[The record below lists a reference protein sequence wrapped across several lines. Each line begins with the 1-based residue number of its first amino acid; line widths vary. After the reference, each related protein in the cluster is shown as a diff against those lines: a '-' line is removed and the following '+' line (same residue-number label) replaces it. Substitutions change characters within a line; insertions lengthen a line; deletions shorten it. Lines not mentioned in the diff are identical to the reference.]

1 MFQPV
6 DNKKSLPELERELV
20 KYWQDNQIFQKSV
33 EKNKDNPKFT
43 FFDGPPF
50 ANGLP
55 HYGHIL
61 AMSLKDAVTRYQTM
75 QGKYVPR
82 TNGWDCHGLPV
93 EYEIEKETGITG
105 QKAIKEHGID
115 KFNQL
120 CRESVFKYTGQ
131 WQEMFGRIARWAD
144 ESKTYATLDNNYMES
159 IWWVFK
165 QIWDKGLVYE
175 GYRPMHISPL
185 LETPLSNFEVSLAY
199 KDVTDL
205 SATAKFKLN
214 ADALEK
220 INQEGKDIYILAWT
234 TTPWTLPGNVA
245 LALGEDIKYVL
256 VKHEENLYILAED
269 LIKANFN
276 DDFEN
281 IEIIQEINPKDL
293 ENTTYQPLFDYYSN
307 DDLEG
312 KYCTIQIADFVTTE
326 SGTGIV
332 HIATMFGEDDF
343 YLGEEKGLAK
353 ILHVGMDG
361 KFIDK
366 IKGYEGKFVKGQDLN
381 IAHELEEKGLLF
393 KKENY
398 RHSYPHCWRTD
409 GPLLNYTTKSLF
421 IKVTDV
427 KDQLIENNKQISWQP
442 DHIQQGRFGK
452 WLEGARDWSI
462 SRNRF
467 WGCPIPVWESVKTG
481 EKICIGSIEELE
493 KLSKGKLPLDA
504 EGNLDLH
511 KPYID
516 DIILYSPTDGSEMRR
531 IPDVFDCW
539 FESGSMPYAQLH
551 YPFENKELFENN
563 FPADFI
569 AEGQD
574 QTRGWF
580 YTLHVISTLL
590 FNKPAFKNVICT
602 GMLLAKDGQKLS
614 KSKRNYP
621 EPSELFEEKGVDA
634 LRLFL
639 YQSNVPLAES
649 TRFSDDH
656 VDEVMKKFSLT
667 LWNTY
672 SFFITYANIDKFTK
686 NDVDIENFKQFHE
699 LDQFIISKLHQLIK
713 EVTSNM
719 EEYNLPKATR
729 PIIEFVDTLSNWYIR
744 RSRRRF
750 WKTENDQDKFQAFST
765 LYYVLENLSRLCAPF
780 TPFISDSIYKNLT
793 GEESVHLANYPKFEK
808 QYVNQELSQKMD
820 LARQVINSGHSLR
833 SQANIKVRQPLSKVQ
848 IAVPQKEKQQIL
860 NQLKEV
866 IKDELNVKTVEIL
879 DSADGFV
886 KKTVKPNAKVLGPQ
900 YGHKMKEI
908 INAARQEKFQLNED
922 TNTIAIAGET
932 ISLEGNF
939 EIQYLAKEGTL
950 AESTNGIAT
959 ILETELSQELIQEGT
974 ARDTIRQIQEFRK
987 DMDLAVDQRITV
999 YIESKDKDFNQS
1011 ITNFADII
1019 REETLA
1025 DELQQSGNFEWDD
1038 HKISDINN
1046 IQVTIGIKKC

>member
-1 MFQPV
+1 MFKPV
-6 DNKKSLPELERELV
+6 DNKKSLPQLERELV
-20 KYWQDNQIFQKSV
+20 NYWQENNIFQKSI
-33 EKNKDNPKFT
+33 EQNKNNPKFT

-55 HYGHIL
+55 HYGHLL

-93 EYEIEKETGITG
+93 EYEIEKESGITG
-105 QKAIKEHGID
+105 QKAIKAYGID
-115 KFNQL
+115 KFNKL
-120 CRESVFKYTGQ
+120 CRDSVFKYTEQ
-131 WQEMFGRIARWAD
+131 WQDMFHRIARWAD
-144 ESKTYATLDNNYMES
+144 ETKTYATLDNNYMES

-205 SATAKFKLN
+205 SVIAKFKLN
-214 ADALEK
+214 QDALKK
-220 INQEGKDIYILAWT
+220 INHQDKDIYLLAWT

-245 LALGEDIKYVL
+245 LALGENITYVL
-256 VKHEENLYILAED
+256 IKHGQDHYIIAKE
-269 LIKANFN
+269 LIQSNFDK
-276 DDFEN
+276 DDQPTILE
-281 IEIIQEINPKDL
+281 EINPNDL
-293 ENTTYQPLFDYYSN
+293 VDTTYQPVFDFYKDQN
-307 DDLEG
+307 HEG
-312 KYCTIQIADFVTTE
+312 KYCSIQLADFVTTE

-343 YLGEEKGLAK
+343 KLGEEKGLAR
-353 ILHVGMDG
+353 IQHVGMDG
-361 KFIDK
+361 KFFDTV
-366 IKGYEGKFVKGQDLN
+366 KGFEDKFVKGQDLN
-381 IAHELEEKGLLF
+381 LAHDLEERGLLF

-427 KDQLIENNKQISWQP
+427 KDRLIENNKEISWQP
-442 DHIQQGRFGK
+442 EHIKDGRFGK

-467 WGCPIPVWESVKTG
+467 WGCPIPIWESKSG
-481 EKICIGSIEELE
+481 EQICIGSIEELK

-504 EGNLDLH
+504 NGNVDLH
-511 KPYID
+511 RPYID

-531 IPDVFDCW
+531 VTDVFDCW

-580 YTLHVISTLL
+580 YTLHVLSTIL
-590 FNKPAFKNVICT
+590 FDKPAFKNVICT
-602 GMLLAKDGQKLS
+602 GMLQAKDGQKLS

-621 EPSELFEEKGVDA
+621 EPSTLFEEKGVDA

-656 VDEVMKKFSLT
+656 VDEIMKKFSLT

-672 SFFITYANIDKFTK
+672 SFFITYANIDKFTTD
-686 NDVDIENFKQFHE
+686 NVDLTNIEQFHE
-699 LDQFIISKLHQLIK
+699 LDRFIISKLHTLID
-713 EVTSNM
+713 EVSTNM
-719 EEYNLPKATR
+719 DQYNLPKATR
-729 PIIEFVDTLSNWYIR
+729 PILEFIDTLSNWYIR

-750 WKTENDQDKFQAFST
+750 WKTENDTDKFQAFST
-765 LYYVLENLSRLCAPF
+765 LHYVLETIARLSAPF
-780 TPFISDSIYKNLT
+780 TPFISESIYTNLT
-793 GEESVHLANYPKFEK
+793 NSESVHLATWPKFDSK
-808 QYVNQELSQKMD
+808 LVDNELVEKMD
-820 LARQVINSGHSLR
+820 LARSIINSGHALR
-833 SQANIKVRQPLSKVQ
+833 SQANLKVRQPLSKAE
-848 IAVPQKEKQQIL
+848 IAIPQKARQTMLQDL
-860 NQLKEV
+860 LTV
-866 IKDELNVKTVEIL
+866 IQDELNVKEVSII
-879 DSADGFV
+879 DSADEYV
-886 KKTVKPNAKVLGPQ
+886 TKTVKPNSKKLGPTL
-900 YGHKMKEI
+900 GHKMKEI
-908 INAARQEKFQLNED
+908 IQASRNNQFIIKED
-922 TNTIAIAGET
+922 TIEIAGET
-932 ISLEGNF
+932 LPLKDNF
-939 EIQYLAKEGTL
+939 EIQFQAKEGTL
-950 AESTNGIAT
+950 AESQNGIAT
-959 ILETELSQELIQEGT
+959 ILHTELTPELINEGIIRDVIRQVQELRKEMELKVNDHIYLYLNSDDNSINEAIT
-974 ARDTIRQIQEFRK
+974 SLADT
-987 DMDLAVDQRITV
+987 
-999 YIESKDKDFNQS
+999 
-1011 ITNFADII
+1011 I
-1019 REETLA
+1019 REETLS
-1025 DELQQSGNFEWDD
+1025 DELQQSGNFEWDQST
-1038 HKISDINN
+1038 KTEINN
-1046 IQVTIGIKKC
+1046 KSLTIGIKKC

>member
-1 MFQPV
+1 MFNPV
-6 DNKKSLPELERELV
+6 DNKKSLPELERDLV
-20 KYWQDNQIFQKSV
+20 QYWKDNDIFQKSIKQN
-33 EKNKDNPKFT
+33 EGNTKFT

-55 HYGHIL
+55 HYGHLL

-75 QGKYVPR
+75 KGKYVPR

-93 EYEIEKETGITG
+93 EYEIEKTSGITG
-105 QKAIKEHGID
+105 QKAIKEYGID
-115 KFNQL
+115 KFNEL
-120 CRESVFKYTGQ
+120 CSESVFKYTNQ
-131 WQEMFGRIARWAD
+131 WEDMFHRIARWAD
-144 ESKTYATLDNNYMES
+144 ENDTYATLDNNYMES

-205 SATAKFKLN
+205 SVVAKFKLTKE
-214 ADALEK
+214 ALQK
-220 INQEGKDIYILAWT
+220 INHEDKDVYILAWT

-245 LALGEDIKYVL
+245 LALGSEIKYSL
-256 VKHEENLYILAED
+256 VKHDNNYYIVATD
-269 LIKANFN
+269 LISSNFPEE
-276 DDFEN
+276 DAET
-281 IEIIQEINPKDL
+281 ISKINPQDL
-293 ENTTYQPLFDYYSN
+293 VDSKYEPVFNYYSKDN
-307 DDLEG
+307 LEG
-312 KYCTIQIADFVTTE
+312 KYCTIQLADFVTTE

-332 HIATMFGEDDF
+332 HIAPMFGEDDF
-343 YLGEEKGLAK
+343 NLGKEKGLAR

-361 KFIDK
+361 KFYDK
-366 IKGYEGKFVKGQDLN
+366 VTEFAGKFVKGQDVN
-381 IAHELEEKGLLF
+381 IAHNLENRGLLF

-427 KDQLIENNKQISWQP
+427 KDRLLENNKKISWQP
-442 DHIQQGRFGK
+442 EHIKEGRFGK

-467 WGCPIPVWESVKTG
+467 WGCPIPIWESVTTG
-481 EKICIGSIEELE
+481 ERICIGSIEELK
-493 KLSKGKLPLDA
+493 KLSKGKVPVDA

-531 IPDVFDCW
+531 ISDVFDCW

-551 YPFENKELFENN
+551 YPFENKEVFEKN

-580 YTLHVISTLL
+580 YTLHVLSTIL
-590 FNKPAFKNVICT
+590 FDKPAFKNVICT
-602 GMLLAKDGQKLS
+602 GMLQAKDGQKLS

-621 EPSELFEEKGVDA
+621 EPSELFEKKGVDA

-649 TRFSDDH
+649 TRFSDGH
-656 VDEVMKKFSLT
+656 VDEIMKKFSLT

-686 NDVDIENFKQFHE
+686 KDVDLTNIQNFHE
-699 LDQFIISKLHQLIK
+699 LDQFIISKLNTLIQ
-713 EVTSNM
+713 ETTDNM
-719 EEYNLPKATR
+719 DQYNLPKATR
-729 PIIEFVDTLSNWYIR
+729 PIIEFMDTLSNWYIR

-750 WKTENDQDKFQAFST
+750 WKSENDQDKFQAFST
-765 LYYVLENLSRLCAPF
+765 LYYVLERVSRLIAPF
-780 TPFISDSIYKNLT
+780 TPFIGESIFTNLT
-793 GEESVHLANYPKFEK
+793 GEASVHLSSWPESNSDYI
-808 QYVNQELSQKMD
+808 NQDLVEKMD
-820 LARQVINSGHSLR
+820 LARSIINSGHALR
-833 SQANIKVRQPLSKVQ
+833 SQANIKVRQPLSKVEVA
-848 IAVPQKEKQQIL
+848 IPHKKLQKQVTELID
-860 NQLKEV
+860 V
-866 IKDELNVKTVEIL
+866 IKDELNVKEVIL
-879 DSADGFV
+879 IDSADEYIR
-886 KKTVKPNAKVLGPQ
+886 KTVKPNAKVLGPTL
-900 YGHKMKEI
+900 GHKMKEI
-908 INAARQEKFQLNED
+908 INAARNNEFTLND
-922 TNTIAIAGET
+922 TTIEIAGEKLN
-932 ISLEGNF
+932 LEGNF
-939 EIQYLAKEGTL
+939 ELQFEAKEGTL
-950 AESTNGIAT
+950 AESRNGIAT
-959 ILETELSQELIQEGT
+959 ILHTELTEDLIQEGLV
-974 ARDTIRQIQEFRK
+974 RDIIRQIQELRK
-987 DMDLAVDQRITV
+987 DLDLKVDQRV
-999 YIESKDKDFNQS
+999 NLYIQSDADQVNQAV
-1011 ITNFADII
+1011 TNLADTI

-1025 DELQQSGNFEWDD
+1025 DELQQSGNFEWEKDID
-1038 HKISDINN
+1038 VKISDQSIK
-1046 IQVTIGIKKC
+1046 IAIKKC

>member
-1 MFQPV
+1 MFNPV

-20 KYWQDNQIFQKSV
+20 QYWQDNNIFQKSI
-33 EKNKDNPKFT
+33 EQNKDKPKFT

-55 HYGHIL
+55 HYGHLL

-75 QGKYVPR
+75 KGNYVPR

-93 EYEIEKETGITG
+93 EYEIEKTSGITG
-105 QKAIKEHGID
+105 QKAIKEYGID

-131 WQEMFGRIARWAD
+131 WQDMFHRIARWAD
-144 ESKTYATLDNNYMES
+144 ENDTYATLDNNYMES

-205 SATAKFKLN
+205 SVVAKFKLTE
-214 ADALEK
+214 DALKAIE
-220 INQEGKDIYILAWT
+220 QEGKEIFVLAWT

-245 LALGEDIKYVL
+245 LAFGAEIEYSL
-256 VKHEENLYILAED
+256 VKHNNQLYILANE
-269 LIKANFN
+269 LIKKQFGE
-276 DDFEN
+276 DTV
-281 IEIIQEINPKDL
+281 EIITNINPKDL
-293 ENTTYQPLFDYYSN
+293 VDSHYQPVFDYYK
-307 DDLEG
+307 DDNLEG

-332 HIATMFGEDDF
+332 HIAPMFGEDDF
-343 YLGEEKGLAK
+343 NLGQEKGLAK

-361 KFIDK
+361 KFFDK
-366 IKGYEGKFVKGQDLN
+366 VKGYEDKFVKGQDLN
-381 IAHELEEKGLLF
+381 IAHELEERGLLF
-393 KKENY
+393 SKENY

-427 KDQLIENNKQISWQP
+427 KDKLLKNNQQISWQP
-442 DHIQQGRFGK
+442 EHIKDGRFGK

-467 WGCPIPVWESVKTG
+467 WGCPIPVWESKETG
-481 EKICIGSIEELE
+481 EKICIGSIEELK

-516 DIILYSPTDGSEMRR
+516 DIILYSPTDGSEMHR

-580 YTLHVISTLL
+580 YTLHVLSTIL
-590 FNKPAFKNVICT
+590 FDKPAFKNVICT

-621 EPSELFEEKGVDA
+621 EPSELFEQKGVDA

-656 VDEVMKKFSLT
+656 VDEIMKKFSLT

-672 SFFITYANIDKFTK
+672 SFFITYANIDKFTQE
-686 NDVDIENFKQFHE
+686 NVDLTNLDKFHE
-699 LDQFIISKLHQLIK
+699 LDRFIISKLNTLIQ
-713 EVTSNM
+713 ETTENM
-719 EEYNLPKATR
+719 DQYNLPKATR
-729 PIIEFVDTLSNWYIR
+729 PIIEFMDVLSNWYIR

-750 WKTENDQDKFQAFST
+750 WKSENDQDKFQAFST
-765 LYYVLENLSRLCAPF
+765 LYYVLEHLSRLIAPF
-780 TPFISDSIYKNLT
+780 TPFIAESIYKNLT
-793 GEESVHLANYPKFEK
+793 QKDSVHLANWPEYNENYIDK
-808 QYVNQELSQKMD
+808 QLVEKMD
-820 LARQVINSGHSLR
+820 LARSIINSGHALR
-833 SQANIKVRQPLSKVQ
+833 SQSNIKVRQPLSKLE
-848 IAVPQKEKQQIL
+848 IAVADKQKQANIKEL
-860 NQLKEV
+860 AEV
-866 IKDELNVKTVEIL
+866 IKDELNVKSVELIE
-879 DSADGFV
+879 SADEYIR
-886 KKTVKPNAKVLGPQ
+886 KTVKPNAKVLGPTL
-900 YGHKMKEI
+900 GHKMKEI
-908 INAARQEKFQLNED
+908 IHAARENQFEIKDDQIE
-922 TNTIAIAGET
+922 IAGET
-932 ISLEGNF
+932 LALKDNF
-939 EIQYLAKEGTL
+939 ELQFEAKEGTL
-950 AESTNGIAT
+950 AESQNGIAT
-959 ILETELSQELIQEGT
+959 ILHTELTNELIQEGLI
-974 ARDTIRQIQEFRK
+974 RDVIRQVQELRK
-987 DMDLAVDQRITV
+987 EMGLQVDQRINLYLDTNNK
-999 YIESKDKDFNQS
+999 ELSQA
-1011 ITNFADII
+1011 ITNLADII

-1025 DELQQSGNFEWDD
+1025 DELQQSGNFEWDQD
-1038 HKISDINN
+1038 ENVKIADQNLKIA
-1046 IQVTIGIKKC
+1046 IKKC

>member
-1 MFQPV
+1 MFNPV
-6 DNKKSLPELERELV
+6 DNKKSLPQLEQDLV
-20 KYWQDNQIFQKSV
+20 KYWQENNIFQKSIQ
-33 EKNKDNPKFT
+33 KNKDNPKFT

-55 HYGHIL
+55 HYGHLL
-61 AMSLKDAVTRYQTM
+61 AMSLKDSVTRYQTM

-105 QKAIKEHGID
+105 QKAIKEYGID
-115 KFNQL
+115 NFNKL
-120 CRESVFKYTGQ
+120 CKDSVFKYTGQ
-131 WQEMFGRIARWAD
+131 WQEMFHRIARWAD
-144 ESKTYATLDNNYMES
+144 ESQTYATLDNNYMES

-205 SATAKFKLN
+205 SLTAKFKLSD
-214 ADALEK
+214 DALAK
-220 INQEGKDIYILAWT
+220 IKQEGKEIYVLAWT

-245 LALGEDIKYVL
+245 LAFGKDIKYVL
-256 VKHEENLYILAED
+256 VQHEETLYILAEELISKVFKDSEEAPQVLQTINQED
-269 LIKANFN
+269 LV
-276 DDFEN
+276 
-281 IEIIQEINPKDL
+281 
-293 ENTTYQPLFDYYSN
+293 NTHYQPVFDYYKQE
-307 DDLEG
+307 DLEG
-312 KYCTIQIADFVTTE
+312 KYCTIQTADFVTTE

-361 KFIDK
+361 KFLDN

-381 IAHELEEKGLLF
+381 ISHELEERGLLF
-393 KKENY
+393 SKENY

-409 GPLLNYTTKSLF
+409 APLLNYTTKSFF

-427 KDQLIENNKQISWQP
+427 KDRLIENNKQINWQP
-442 DHIQQGRFGK
+442 SHIQQGRFGK

-467 WGCPIPVWESVKTG
+467 WGCPIPIWESVTTG
-481 EKICIGSIEELE
+481 EKICIGSIEELQ

-504 EGNLDLH
+504 DGKLDLH

-516 DIILYSPTDGSEMRR
+516 DIILYSPTDGSEMKR

-551 YPFENKELFENN
+551 YPFENKDLFEKN

-580 YTLHVISTLL
+580 YTLHVLSTIL
-590 FNKPAFKNVICT
+590 FDKPAFKNVICT

-621 EPSELFEEKGVDA
+621 EPSYLFEQKGVDA

-656 VDEVMKKFSLT
+656 VDEIMKKFSLT

-672 SFFITYANIDKFTK
+672 SFFITYANIDKFSK
-686 NDVDIENFKQFHE
+686 EDVNLDNLKDFHE
-699 LDQFIISKLHQLIK
+699 LDRFIIAKLHQLIQ
-713 EVTSNM
+713 ETTEQM
-719 EEYNLPKATR
+719 DEYNLPKASR
-729 PIIEFVDTLSNWYIR
+729 PIIEFVDILSNWYIR

-750 WKTENDQDKFQAFST
+750 WKSENDTDKFQAFST
-765 LYYVLENLSRLCAPF
+765 LYYVLENLSRLIAPF
-780 TPFISDSIYKNLT
+780 TPFIADSIYQNLT
-793 GEESVHLANYPKFEK
+793 QEESVHLASWPKLEPK
-808 QYVNQELSQKMD
+808 MIDQELIQKMD
-820 LARQVINSGHSLR
+820 LARDIINTGHSLR
-833 SQANIKVRQPLSKVQ
+833 SQSKIKVRQPLQLVT
-848 IAVPQKEKQQIL
+848 IATPSQENKEHL
-860 NQLKEV
+860 TSLLDV
-866 IKDELNVKTVEIL
+866 IQEELNVKQVELI
-879 DSADGFV
+879 DSADEFV
-886 KKTVKPNAKVLGPQ
+886 TKTVKPNAKKLGPTL
-900 YGHKMKEI
+900 GHKMKEI
-908 INAARQEKFQLNED
+908 IFAARENQFEIKGDQIE
-922 TNTIAIAGET
+922 IAGET
-932 ISLEGNF
+932 LDLNENF
-939 EIQYLAKEGTL
+939 EVQYEAKPDTL
-950 AESTNGIAT
+950 ADSTNGIAV
-959 ILETELSQELIQEGT
+959 ILDTHLTDELIQEGLV
-974 ARDTIRQIQEFRK
+974 RDIIRYIQEFRK
-987 DMDLAVDQRITV
+987 EADLNVDDHINL
-999 YIESKDKDFNQS
+999 YIHTEDESLNQA
-1011 ITNFADII
+1011 ITNFADVI
-1019 REETLA
+1019 REETLTE
-1025 DELQQSGNFEWDD
+1025 ELQQSGDFEWDFN
-1038 HKISDINN
+1038 KNVEVNN
-1046 IQVTIGIKKC
+1046 IKVNLGLKTC